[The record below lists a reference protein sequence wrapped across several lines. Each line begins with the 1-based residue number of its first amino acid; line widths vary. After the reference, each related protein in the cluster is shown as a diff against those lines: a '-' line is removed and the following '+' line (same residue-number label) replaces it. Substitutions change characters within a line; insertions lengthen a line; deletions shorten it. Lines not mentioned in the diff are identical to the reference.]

1 MSNNPTQTAAAAGA
15 IRPLYLM
22 QTAIDPNDPLDSTNA
37 AAVSAMMADTQGNIL
52 KSHGRNHSYHLFVS
66 FAEGQAEDAK
76 AWVRQAVAPRVTSAM
91 QQWQDAAG
99 FRASGI
105 DGGTFVNFALS
116 ASGYRKLGFDGA
128 TIPNDP
134 SFQGGARGSI
144 DKLNDPPVEQ
154 WQPGFQ
160 EQLDA
165 LLILAD
171 DNHDR
176 LQGVH
181 DEILASQGAFGGV
194 VRGILLETGAAL
206 RLDASGLAVEDK
218 TTTTHEHFGYS
229 DGVSQPLFFA
239 KDIEESR
246 LNSGGF
252 DQYDPSAPL
261 GLVLVKD
268 GNGDAF
274 GYGSY
279 LVYRKLRQDVHDF
292 KRSVAKLAARIVEAR
307 DPKASPSD
315 ADLALAEAYVM
326 GRFKDGTPV
335 ALQAV
340 DGWTNEP
347 NNWNYDQDVDGLK
360 CPYHA
365 HTRKTNPRGDK
376 ARAFSSPLTEESS
389 RRIARRAI
397 SFGPLDI
404 DPPKTEEVGLLFIC
418 MQSSIVDQ
426 FEFIQAAWS
435 NNEQFLH
442 QGTGLDPVVGQAPF
456 GQRPTTSQHW
466 PKVYGQR
473 NDFNGA
479 DPFVKY
485 RFAQWVT
492 MQGGEYFFLPSL
504 SFLMNLR

>member
-1 MSNNPTQTAAAAGA
+1 MNSKPSTTAGS

-22 QTAIDPNDPLDSTNA
+22 QTAIDPNDPLDPTNA
-37 AAVSAMMADTQGNIL
+37 AAVAAMMADTQGNIL
-52 KSHGRNHSYHLFVS
+52 KSHGRNHSYHLF
-66 FAEGQAEDAK
+66 FWFDEDQPEAAR
-76 AWVRQAVAPRVTSAM
+76 AWVRAVVAPRVTSAM
-91 QQWQDAAG
+91 QQWQDAAA
-99 FRASGI
+99 FRAAGV

-116 ASGYRKLGFDGA
+116 ANGYRKLGFDGA
-128 TIPNDP
+128 NIPNDP
-134 SFQGGARGSI
+134 SFLGGARGSI
-144 DKLNDPPVEQ
+144 DTLNDPPIKQ
-154 WQPGFQ
+154 WQRGFQ
-160 EQLDA
+160 RRLDA

-176 LQGVH
+176 LQAGH
-181 DEILASQGAFGGV
+181 DEILASLGAFGDAV
-194 VRGILLETGAAL
+194 ECVFVETGVAL
-206 RLDASGLAVEDK
+206 RLDASGQAVEDK
-218 TTTTHEHFGYS
+218 TTTVHEHFGYS

-268 GNGDAF
+268 PNGGAF

-279 LVYRKLRQDVHDF
+279 LVYRKLRQDVHRF
-292 KRSVAKLAARIVEAR
+292 KQSVAELAARIVQAR
-307 DPKASPSD
+307 DPKASPTD

-335 ALQAV
+335 AQQAV

-404 DPPKTEEVGLLFIC
+404 DPPEGEEVGLLFIC

-426 FEFIQAAWS
+426 FEFMQAQWS

-442 QGTGLDPVVGQAPF
+442 QGTGLDPVIGQAPVGQAPAT
-456 GQRPTTSQHW
+456 PQHW

-479 DPFVKY
+479 DPFVAY
-485 RFAQWVT
+485 QFAQWVT
-492 MQGGEYFFLPSL
+492 MLGGEYFFVPSVG
-504 SFLMNLR
+504 FLGRE